1 MINLRKPMKNKLLKT
16 RTLGLA
22 MAAVLATGSFCA
34 NSAPITA
41 TATANLQVTA
51 TIAASCSIA
60 TTPVA
65 FGTIPTNGSQ
75 VSTDGTINVTCS
87 TGTVAVVTLDEGV
100 NKLGY
105 SSPSNP
111 FRTMKHSSAA
121 SVIPYFLFSDNGNT
135 DFGTNV
141 GAQNTLIGTGAEQSI
156 NVHGTARVDEMM
168 DFPVPGSYA
177 DTVVATVTY

>member
-1 MINLRKPMKNKLLKT
+1 MKNKLLKT

-22 MAAVLATGSFCA
+22 MAAVLATGSFSTA
-34 NSAPITA
+34 SWATPAPVPVNSN

-75 VSTDGTINVTCS
+75 VIADGTINVTCS
-87 TGTVAVVTLDEGV
+87 SGTTAVVTLDEGG
-100 NKLGY
+100 NKQGY
-105 SSPSNP
+105 SSPDYP
-111 FRTMKHSSAA
+111 GRAMKHSSAA
-121 SVIPYFLFSDNGNT
+121 SVIPYYLYSDGGNT
-135 DFGTNV
+135 AFGTNV
-141 GAQNTLIGTGAEQSI
+141 GAQNTIIGTGAEQSI
-156 NVHGTARVDEMM
+156 NVHGTASVSEMM
-168 DFPVPGSYA
+168 EFPVPGSYA